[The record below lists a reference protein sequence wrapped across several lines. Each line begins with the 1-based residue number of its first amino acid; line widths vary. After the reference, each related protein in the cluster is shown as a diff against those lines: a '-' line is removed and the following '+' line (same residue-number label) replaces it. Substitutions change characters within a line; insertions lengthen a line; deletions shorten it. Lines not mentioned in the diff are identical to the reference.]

1 MTETTTQ
8 QAVFKRKSNSRMCV
22 LFHTY
27 AHGLLKQPC
36 DTQYLNATEFAVHV
50 PRSHASHSCI
60 LCLCIAVQTAGCY
73 RNNYTCTLGLNSAS
87 CALADHLIHHR
98 GLCCGDRQRV
108 PATMVLLTVLYLV
121 ESGGTNSCCRYKV
134 RPCPPGTKP
143 KCLLCKAAAALF
155 QVTYS

>member
-1 MTETTTQ
+1 M
-8 QAVFKRKSNSRMCV
+8 FKLKSNSHMCV

-73 RNNYTCTLGLNSAS
+73 RNNYTSTVGLNSAC
-87 CALADHLIHHR
+87 CALADHVIHHK
-98 GLCCGDRQRV
+98 GLCCGDRQRA
-108 PATMVLLTVLYLV
+108 PATMVLLTVLIWWNLV
-121 ESGGTNSCCRYKV
+121 GPTHAVVIKSDHVLLDEAKAFTLQSCSC
-134 RPCPPGTKP
+134 
-143 KCLLCKAAAALF
+143 ALSSNLQLILTF
-155 QVTYS
+155 Q